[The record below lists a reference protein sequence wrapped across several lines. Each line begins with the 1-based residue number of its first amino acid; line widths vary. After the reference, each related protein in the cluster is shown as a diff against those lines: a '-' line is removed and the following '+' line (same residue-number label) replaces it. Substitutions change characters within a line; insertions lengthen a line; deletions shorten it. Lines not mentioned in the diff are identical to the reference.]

1 MLYVTT
7 QFQYGRVAALLRYRN
22 CAEITSPIRIDC
34 FESQTRDIRS
44 PSLPPKGALFA
55 VYSTPVGIAR
65 EVDYRSRTW
74 RFNNKAQLAFS
85 AGVRLVSVG
94 ENQSD

>member
-22 CAEITSPIRIDC
+22 CAEITSPIRIDF
-34 FESQTRDIRS
+34 FEFQTRDIRS

-65 EVDYRSRTW
+65 EADYRSRT
-74 RFNNKAQLAFS
+74 LA
-85 AGVRLVSVG
+85 VQQ
-94 ENQSD
+94 QSSISFLSGC

>member
-1 MLYVTT
+1 MDGSQLYSVTEI
-7 QFQYGRVAALLRYRN
+7 ALK
-22 CAEITSPIRIDC
+22 SPALSELIF
-34 FESQTRDIRS
+34 FEFQTRDIRS